1 MIEDTTDPELLPL
14 TRESAYSGGDRS
26 IMETITSGLQID
38 HNYALSIS
46 VSGEGFNTEVSTA
59 LNFSRFFY
67 NISDCDYVSFFSFSP
82 PLTSIG
88 SFIPTT
94 VTPAATTTFKKIS
107 PDTTEYGT
115 ILFEETTSGCC
126 SNYCL
131 SLPAAIVCLLFS
143 LYF

>member
-14 TRESAYSGGDRS
+14 TRESAYSGGNKS
-26 IMETITSGLQID
+26 IVETITSGLQID
-38 HNYALSIS
+38 RNYSLSIS
-46 VSGEGFNTEVSTA
+46 ISGEGFNTDVSTA

-67 NISDCDYVSFFSFSP
+67 KDNLIYYRYISLFSFSP
-82 PLTSIG
+82 PLMSIG
-88 SFIPTT
+88 SFVPTT
-94 VTPAATTTFKKIS
+94 PTATTTLKQTS

-115 ILFEETTSGCC
+115 ILFEETTLGCC

-143 LYF
+143 LYI